1 MIVQNIWYQ
10 QYNSNDEHDWHT
22 HTGSHYT
29 NIYFVE
35 LPDKDM
41 KTEILDMAN
50 IDVKEGDII
59 SFPAFIFHR
68 SKPNKSN
75 KRKTVISFN
84 TSFDRINIDKIKQT

>member
-1 MIVQNIWYQ
+1 MNSLDLIVQNIWYQ

-41 KTEILDMAN
+41 VEQN
-50 IDVKEGDII
+50 
-59 SFPAFIFHR
+59 
-68 SKPNKSN
+68 
-75 KRKTVISFN
+75 
-84 TSFDRINIDKIKQT
+84 